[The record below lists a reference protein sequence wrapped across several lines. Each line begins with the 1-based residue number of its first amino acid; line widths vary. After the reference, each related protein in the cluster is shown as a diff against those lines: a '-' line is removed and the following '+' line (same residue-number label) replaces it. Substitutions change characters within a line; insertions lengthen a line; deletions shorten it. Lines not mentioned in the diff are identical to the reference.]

1 MRNYKEFLL
10 LLILLPSQKKKK
22 KRLHL
27 SRFFM
32 INLLTEF
39 LSVN

>member
-22 KRLHL
+22 KRLPL

>member
-1 MRNYKEFLL
+1 LVFLFFL
-10 LLILLPSQKKKK
+10 HIKKKKK
-22 KRLHL
+22 KRLLL